1 MINKSSNKHLTLAC
15 EPEVEAP
22 QPSPASLET
31 KVSAGPGEKN
41 LARRTAQLHKPLP
54 EPPPKVG
61 GSASA
66 IAPSKLRVTG
76 TINYN
81 FPSDFQ
87 ESSRDR
93 VKSEEILAARDFNEK
108 INSAHSERELRKLRR
123 ACAVRPVCAFCLE
136 ARQLHWGVSRIDRHM
151 RDFVLLSAQRW
162 AGLATDSE
170 GRREFEESDEW
181 KQYQDLLIEPAP
193 VAGADGPAQPGPG
206 TTNGGNGNGSTRE
219 PAARAE
225 DPASTS
231 LQETVSSLDPK
242 PPAGGTTRRRGRRPN
257 PERRDA
263 IRNAI
268 SNHGDQWR
276 DHLDEIFKE
285 LDRQEVPLRD
295 FQGTKIDLGDGH
307 TVKVSKWEDLELAE
321 GEQRR
326 QIVDVIRKYMD

>member
-22 QPSPASLET
+22 QPSPASPET

-41 LARRTAQLHKPLP
+41 LARRIAKLHKPLP

-76 TINYN
+76 AINYN
-81 FPSDFQ
+81 FPSEFQ

-123 ACAVRPVCAFCLE
+123 ACAVRPVSAFCLE
-136 ARQLHWGVSRIDRHM
+136 ARRLHWGVNRIDRHM
-151 RDFVLLSAQRW
+151 RDFVLLGAQRW

-225 DPASTS
+225 DPASIS
-231 LQETVSSLDPK
+231 LEETVSSLEPK

-257 PERRDA
+257 PERRNA

-268 SNHGDQWR
+268 SKHGDLWR

-285 LDRQEVPLRD
+285 LDRQQAPLGD
-295 FQGTKIDLGDGH
+295 FQGTKIDLGDGESA
-307 TVKVSKWEDLELAE
+307 KVSKWEDLELAE

-326 QIVDVIRKYMD
+326 QIVDVIRKYTD